1 MSAKYQATAGQKL
14 FYASAYSMASATEL
28 VGITSTPDKGGE
40 PDTVEV
46 SIISEKFKRT
56 LIGQQSQDVL
66 SYEYVPDFTPS
77 TGSVALVAG
86 CVAAGESWFYEEY
99 VEGTTSGTT
108 HVLGA
113 GILYKGIAKSAS
125 MGGQTGNDSQKANFY
140 VQLTGD
146 SIYIAS
152 GGTTMTYT
160 DLFTGASVATPS

>member
-1 MSAKYQATAGQKL
+1 MGKYQATAGQKL
-14 FYASAYSMASATEL
+14 FYASESTMATPTEL

-56 LIGQQSQDVL
+56 LIGQQSQNML
-66 SYEYVPDFTPS
+66 TYEYVPDFTPS
-77 TGSVALVAG
+77 TGSVALVAA
-86 CVAAGESWFYEEY
+86 CINAGESWFYEEY
-99 VEGTTSGTT
+99 VEGTMSGTT
-108 HVLGA
+108 HILGA

-125 MGGQTGNDSQKANFY
+125 MGGQTGNDAQKASFY

-152 GGTTMTYT
+152 GGQTMTYK
-160 DLFTGASVATPS
+160 DLFSGATVSTPS